1 MSNPAIKFTKLG
13 SENKCTVPYCQKKTT
28 ATNRKT
34 RHFDDIINIKN
45 MSKFA

>member
-13 SENKCTVPYCQKKTT
+13 SENKCTLLSKKTT
-28 ATNRKT
+28 AKNRKT
-34 RHFDDIINIKN
+34 CHFDDIINIKN